1 VKRRKKQ
8 IILSNLVKSLES
20 LTKAT
25 TNIEV
30 SLIESLN
37 KLDKPRSESSLNEI
51 LQMYVDLS
59 KIRKKRSRY
68 L

>member
-1 VKRRKKQ
+1 MKRRKKQ